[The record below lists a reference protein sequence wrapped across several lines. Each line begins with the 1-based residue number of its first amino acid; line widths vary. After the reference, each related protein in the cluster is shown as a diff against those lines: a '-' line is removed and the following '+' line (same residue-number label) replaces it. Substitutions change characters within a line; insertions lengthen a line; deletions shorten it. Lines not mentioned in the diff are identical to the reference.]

1 MTTLAPV
8 VSFDQN
14 AGGLLRREAMPRK
27 TTVTALVGGE
37 GEAIERL
44 KAELAQAFATPDDAY
59 RTLSAADV
67 ISRNR
72 EQSGQ

>member
-1 MTTLAPV
+1 
-8 VSFDQN
+8 
-14 AGGLLRREAMPRK
+14 MPRK

-44 KAELAQAFATPDDAY
+44 KAELAQAFAAPDEAY
-59 RTLSAADV
+59 RTLFAADV

-72 EQSGQ
+72 KQSGE